1 MQKKL
6 EVKAEPVIS
15 KPVEQVE
22 VTPSQVEKLKQ
33 GFINKVQPTE
43 NNVHN
48 INYKKYTKE
57 DQSLYTPVNIQK
69 TKKNNLYGEFDNSR
83 PPLRD
88 YN

>member
-1 MQKKL
+1 M

-15 KPVEQVE
+15 KPAQVDS
-22 VTPSQVEKLKQ
+22 P
-33 GFINKVQPTE
+33 KVE

-48 INYKKYTKE
+48 INFKKSTVLE
-57 DQSLYTPVNIQK
+57 DQSLYTPLNIQK
-69 TKKNNLYGEFDNSR
+69 TRKNNLYGEFDNSR